1 MNKEDMKEHLV
12 KFKGKSV
19 IEVIEFLKKDT
30 EEHVDQMNELFPTM
44 NEDDKTDLTKLFSKD
59 ELIETIT
66 TLEKA
71 KGYILA
77 EEVIFELSTRVDG
90 NVDRAFELYKECGK
104 FLDIEDLPELYN
116 YFVINNTKKDTTS
129 DGAVYR

>member
-90 NVDRAFELYKECGK
+90 KVDRAFELYKECGK